1 MAILPNVVY
10 PPNILRPRT
19 VIENSLSGGGI
30 AGVVL
35 GSLCGLLILLII
47 FWTYAQRKRRGS
59 RNTQSRRQCD
69 PRGDGVPNLEQH
81 ATASTRESTV
91 PTQAVPGITP
101 LEIDSITTVNPWKVE
116 YQPNPV
122 MFPHLSAPIG
132 NIHYEDEEEGVVFST
147 NQTSLRRPESIIEVC
162 GTRSNSFGTP
172 SAIYAAANGP
182 GSRGTSP
189 PLQAINI
196 RSSGDSVPPLKS
208 SRSDLPM
215 DNILPVMTS
224 EVPTTYESKSPCQS
238 GLGTVEI
245 INTTPIKSSE
255 LYPGNSDT
263 GVTVVSSPRSFT
275 EASSSTRTL
284 SLQASSRTSPTGN
297 PSVSKVTIFPSKSI
311 EADTDPVYPCSICH
325 LKFRT
330 PGLRRYVA
338 FNHKRYS
345 VFKPLCSPKLL

>member
-162 GTRSNSFGTP
+162 STRSNSFGTP

-238 GLGTVEI
+238 
-245 INTTPIKSSE
+245 
-255 LYPGNSDT
+255 
-263 GVTVVSSPRSFT
+263 VVSSPRSFT